1 MKKGIFITFEGIE
14 ASGKTTQAKMLYNYL
29 KKNGYG
35 TVLTREPGGTE
46 LGKRIR
52 DILLSHCK
60 ENFPQIAEL
69 FLYEADRN
77 IHVHNVI
84 KPGLRKGKVVVS
96 DRFYHSTLAYQHYA
110 RGIDFHLVN
119 HLNEVA
125 SEGLKPDITFLLD
138 LDVELAFTRLKN
150 LDRIESE
157 GIEFHEKVRE
167 GFLQIAKLEPDR
179 VVVIR
184 ADGSPEEIFSEV
196 LQTLKSKKIIA

>member
-1 MKKGIFITFEGIE
+1 MKEGIFITFEGIE
-14 ASGKTTQAKMLYNYL
+14 ASGKTTQAKMLYSYL
-29 KKNGYG
+29 KEKGYR

-52 DILLSHCK
+52 DILLSHCE

-84 KPGLRKGKVVVS
+84 KLGLQKGKVVVS

-110 RGIDFHLVN
+110 RGIDFRLVN
-119 HLNEVA
+119 YLNEVA

-138 LDVELAFTRLKN
+138 LDVDLAFSRLKK

-157 GIEFHEKVRE
+157 GIEFHKKVRE
-167 GFLQIAKLEPDR
+167 GFLQIAELEPDR